1 MSRAS
6 LLIATGLASVPASV
20 RAQVTLAPTLGVSV
34 GYHSSDQQHLLYA
47 LHGTV
52 PLTRAWDLASWFRS
66 STAPRPQR
74 RAGLVVRR
82 RFTLGPNSKWYAGA
96 GGSWTD
102 EPLEIQ
108 PHGHWGI
115 VALAGSEYAPSALSW
130 EQARLRLFGE
140 VQVFTF
146 RYATAEWLVGLRL
159 RFGH

>member
-1 MSRAS
+1 M
-6 LLIATGLASVPASV
+6 
-20 RAQVTLAPTLGVSV
+20 
-34 GYHSSDQQHLLYA
+34 
-47 LHGTV
+47 
-52 PLTRAWDLASWFRS
+52 
-66 STAPRPQR
+66 TAIPGRY
-74 RAGLVVRR
+74 V
-82 RFTLGPNSKWYAGA
+82 GA

-108 PHGHWGI
+108 PHGHWGA
-115 VALAGSEYAPSALSW
+115 VALTGSEYAPSALSW